1 MKKYN
6 ENEIIEI
13 VNIILNQADM
23 CDIIFEPEE
32 QMDEYYNEA
41 RVIAGFIHEGITS
54 EYLAA
59 ICVDVFEEYFSYKF
73 KMEDFLEV
81 SNCILMNL
89 YE

>member
-1 MKKYN
+1 MRKYT

-23 CDIIFEPEE
+23 CNLIYDEEE
-32 QMDEYYNEA
+32 QINEYMPEA

-54 EYLAA
+54 EYLSMV
-59 ICVDVFEEYFSYKF
+59 CVEVFEEYFSCEF